1 VKMEWRAALKLDK
14 KVIPIFINPNDIP
27 PLLTTKLGVQFN
39 EDKVY
44 DSIEGIYQMILT
56 KLELPSSREFCKY
69 LIPKSVSDE
78 YFDEQTAPM
87 IKKDVIIE
95 SDIPAD
101 DIKVKLRS
109 ILEKNNFELL
119 KKPIEEE
126 ETKGFIERSNETQ
139 LTILRFFAEDK
150 FAKQEIGLSATIQ
163 KVEEYKSKIYL
174 RVIGNKEWMI
184 NEVIKDLN
192 CKLYPLKTVTELLR
206 EYSEKIDN
214 FIDQIDNL
222 ERFLTINLGT
232 YYGQIEDILD
242 QYLGNQIE
250 KDDFLKQGVQLL
262 GKKFILSFIENLPK
276 TTEKQ
281 DDKIF
286 SLL

>member
-1 VKMEWRAALKLDK
+1 
-14 KVIPIFINPNDIP
+14 
-27 PLLTTKLGVQFN
+27 
-39 EDKVY
+39 
-44 DSIEGIYQMILT
+44 MILT
-56 KLELPSSREFCKY
+56 KLEVASSREFCKY

-78 YFDEQTAPM
+78 YFDEQTAPT

-101 DIKVKLRS
+101 DLKEKLRS
-109 ILEKNNFELL
+109 ILEKNNFEFL
-119 KKPIEEE
+119 KKSIKEE
-126 ETKGFIERSNETQ
+126 ETKDSIERSNETQ

-174 RVIGNKEWMI
+174 RVMGNKEWII

-192 CKLYPLKTVTELLR
+192 SKLYPLKTVTELLR
-206 EYSEKIDN
+206 EYSDKIES

-222 ERFLTINLGT
+222 EKFLVINLGT
-232 YYGQIEDILD
+232 YFGQIEDILD
-242 QYLGNQIE
+242 QYSGKQIE

-262 GKKFILSFIENLPK
+262 GKKFILFFIENLPK
-276 TTEKQ
+276 APEEQ
-281 DDKIF
+281 DDEI
-286 SLL
+286 SSPL